1 MLDLNGHSLH
11 VRDLGFYT
19 DGADDVSPE
28 EPVTTYIFTGTN
40 PESGSWTSSTL
51 NSDVE
56 QEGRRHFY

>member
-28 EPVTTYIFTGTN
+28 EPVTTYIFTDTKR
-40 PESGSWTSSTL
+40 SGWPSSTL

-56 QEGRRHFY
+56 QIGLNYFY